1 MRTTAGVE
9 KLAKKY
15 GVHGVWNWGEL
26 KKGLLKLNIGMGIG
40 MGIVHV
46 TVSRAGNYI
55 HTHDI
60 LSTIYICLQPLSLCC
75 LNSQRSKVSGD
86 AESEERDTKK
96 WLDRWIT
103 KSSSTKLVFN
113 YCL

>member
-15 GVHGVWNWGEL
+15 GVEYGIGGEL

-46 TVSRAGNYI
+46 TVSRAAVTT
-55 HTHDI
+55 HT
-60 LSTIYICLQPLSLCC
+60 
-75 LNSQRSKVSGD
+75 
-86 AESEERDTKK
+86 
-96 WLDRWIT
+96 
-103 KSSSTKLVFN
+103 
-113 YCL
+113 